1 MKLETLIGIFIVL
14 IVGLLSVVSMEALTT
29 LGMFAIGWNIPNV
42 SKALATRFRN
52 RNKVEA

>member
-29 LGMFAIGWNIPNV
+29 LGMFAIGWQIPDM

-52 RNKVEA
+52 QNGKAV